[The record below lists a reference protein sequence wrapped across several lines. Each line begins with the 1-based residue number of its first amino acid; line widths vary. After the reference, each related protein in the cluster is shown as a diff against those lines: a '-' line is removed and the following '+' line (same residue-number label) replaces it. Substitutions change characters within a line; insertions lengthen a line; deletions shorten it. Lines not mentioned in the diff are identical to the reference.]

1 MNKFFP
7 AHTECANKGKLDF
20 IQTLSH
26 ACTPITPK
34 NIHIDC
40 RKNHKHPS
48 YEKWMHNALKVH
60 VFVKEESFVSVE
72 DKDIKVL
79 TVAHN
84 TTRASFITVRQNLN

>member
-1 MNKFFP
+1 
-7 AHTECANKGKLDF
+7 
-20 IQTLSH
+20 
-26 ACTPITPK
+26 
-34 NIHIDC
+34 
-40 RKNHKHPS
+40 
-48 YEKWMHNALKVH
+48 MHNALKVH